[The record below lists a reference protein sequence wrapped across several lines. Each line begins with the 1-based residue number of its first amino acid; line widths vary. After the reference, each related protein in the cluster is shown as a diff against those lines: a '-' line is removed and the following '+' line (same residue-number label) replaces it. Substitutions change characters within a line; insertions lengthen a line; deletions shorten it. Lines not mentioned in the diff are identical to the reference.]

1 MHGWSTLLTSLGPA
15 HALVLHGAS
24 TPSVNV
30 DLNGLRDPSSALVI
44 VIALTL
50 LSIAPSLLVLMTGFT
65 RIFMVLGLT
74 RNALGLQN
82 MPPNQVLAGLAL
94 FLSLFIM
101 GPVLSQI
108 DHQAVQPYLHG
119 SIDATQ
125 AITRAEGPLR
135 SWMLRQTGKD
145 ELSLFT
151 SEVNDQALAPSS
163 LPMTTVVPAFV
174 LSQVQSALLIGFIVF
189 VPFMVIDLVVSSVL
203 MSMGMFMLPPTLVS
217 LPFKILL
224 FVLVDGWTLVVHSLL
239 TSFH

>member
-1 MHGWSTLLTSLGPA
+1 MHGFIELSGPEPA
-15 HALVLHGAS
+15 RALALHAAS
-24 TPSVNV
+24 TPSVSV
-30 DLNGLRDPSSALVI
+30 SLNNLRSPSTALVI

-50 LSIAPSLLVLMTGFT
+50 LSVAPSLLILMTGFT

-74 RNALGLQN
+74 RNALGLST

-94 FLSLFIM
+94 FLSLFVM
-101 GPVLSQI
+101 APVLSQI

-125 AITRAEGPLR
+125 AIARAETPLR
-135 SWMLRQTGKD
+135 SWMLRQTGKN

-151 SEVNDQALAPSS
+151 SEAREESTPAAS

-174 LSQVQSALLIGFIVF
+174 LSQVQSALTIGFIVF

-203 MSMGMFMLPPTLVS
+203 MSMGMFMLPPTLIS

-224 FVLVDGWTLVVHSLL
+224 FVLVDGWSLVVHSLL